1 MTLGIQ
7 PKAGYRGSEKTP
19 ERLAHEA
26 PHKAQQQAS
35 MERRMSKGI
44 MPATLGQL
52 LRWYAEGW
60 DAEVPTSIHK
70 SDVWRDHGIHAEG
83 GSKLGSLAYRDPFRR
98 YLEDIA
104 SQTDEDGWFTLPM
117 HAALE
122 RLGRRWPFGAR
133 TLFAVAQ
140 SGYDWRGV
148 AERLHYADEFM
159 HRYLQQALEDLWT
172 EYREEIVRLV

>member
-1 MTLGIQ
+1 
-7 PKAGYRGSEKTP
+7 
-19 ERLAHEA
+19 
-26 PHKAQQQAS
+26 
-35 MERRMSKGI
+35 MERRMSRGV
-44 MPATLGQL
+44 MPDTLGKL

-70 SDVWRDHGIHAEG
+70 SDVWRDYGTSAEG
-83 GSKLGSLAYRDPFRR
+83 GSKLGTPANSDPFRR
-98 YLEDIA
+98 YLEDIP

-140 SGYDWRGV
+140 CGYDWRGV
-148 AERLHYADEFM
+148 ADRLHYADEFM
-159 HRYLQQALEDLWT
+159 HRYLTQALEDLWL
-172 EYREEIVRLV
+172 EYREEIVRLT